1 MKANVEKIIVDKG
14 VLVYSMWE
22 DCMENKSNLDFI
34 NYLKNRNFTLKQ
46 IHTSGHADRHTLKRM
61 VEAIKPKHIVPMHTF
76 EGDKYQEIFDYPV
89 VRLQDGEVL
98 EIKSFSFIQ

>member
-1 MKANVEKIIVDKG
+1 MKANVEKIILDKG

-76 EGDKYQEIFDYPV
+76 EGDKYKEIFDYHV
-89 VRLQDGEVL
+89 VRLEDGETL
-98 EIKSFSFIQ
+98 EVKN